1 MSFDPVQPS
10 PDVFACVPAAALV
23 AAEVTRKQTI
33 LIVDDAPTILNLV
46 TGLLE
51 REYNVRIAASGEA
64 ALSYMEKARPDLIL
78 LDVMMPDM
86 DGFEVC
92 TRLKANAETAQIPV
106 IFLSAMS
113 DSEDESIGL
122 RLGASDYLFKPLNPL
137 VLAARVHA
145 QLQASALR
153 RIRDCGALDVLAAL
167 PDLAKRAQ
175 DGGSQLD
182 LARELTGELAQRLHA
197 HDPAAERL
205 LLETCRAL
213 DEVRACL
220 ELSS

>member
-1 MSFDPVQPS
+1 MSLDPAQPS
-10 PDVFACVPAAALV
+10 ASFFACTPAAALA
-23 AAEVTRKQTI
+23 AAEVVRKQTI

-51 REYNVRIAASGEA
+51 RDYHVRIATSGEA
-64 ALSYMEKARPDLIL
+64 ALSYMEKSRPDLIL

-92 TRLKANAETAQIPV
+92 SRLKANADTARIPV

-145 QLQASALR
+145 QLQTSALR
-153 RIRDCGALDVLAAL
+153 KIRDSGGLDLLAAL
-167 PDLAKRAQ
+167 PELAKKAE
-175 DGGSQLD
+175 DAGGPLD
-182 LARELTGELAQRLHA
+182 RARELTGELAQRLRA

-205 LLETCRAL
+205 LLEACRAL
-213 DEVRACL
+213 DEVQACL
-220 ELSS
+220 ELRS